1 MGKILSNSSAR
12 DFQEM
17 QQQFKNPGT
26 SSPNSQ
32 YRASGSWIMMELV
45 TDLGDDLWSAKAKSY
60 NTTTNA
66 WDDISNGRETDAD
79 LPLLVEGGGSAGDIV
94 RAFPS
99 RDTDGDPLWIAVR
112 GGGSPVV
119 YIEIT
124 ASTNISTYTGTIYNN
139 PIDRTSVEVG
149 VTVRALQHSDGTLPN
164 SASGQGLWCIYDS
177 DNDVYFITNYSVA
190 YGS

>member
-1 MGKILSNSSAR
+1 MGNLLSDSSFR

-45 TDLGDDLWSAKAKSY
+45 TDLCDDLWSAKAKKY
-60 NTTTNA
+60 NTNTNA
-66 WDDISNGRETDAD
+66 WDDITNGRETDAD

-99 RDTDGDPLWIAVR
+99 RDTDGNPLWIAVR
-112 GGGSPVV
+112 GGGAGVF
-119 YIEIT
+119 ILKIT
-124 ASTNISTYTGTIYNN
+124 ASTNISTYTANVIDNRTDATVLESGVTLKALDHDAGTI
-139 PIDRTSVEVG
+139 PTDTILTCS
-149 VTVRALQHSDGTLPN
+149 
-164 SASGQGLWCIYDS
+164 YDS
-177 DNDVYFITNYSVA
+177 INDFYEPTNYSVF
-190 YGS
+190 YG